1 MTPLRS
7 LADCY
12 EILLA
17 NMVRVDLNPRA
28 HGAGYGDALHVDTFC
43 AGWLC
48 FDESLCQCVEVFNE
62 GFYGEAGFADW
73 RMDDPSLVN
82 AVFDLTG
89 FDVGDGTSNVHG
101 NGTGLW
107 VGH

>member
-1 MTPLRS
+1 MMPLRS

-48 FDESLCQCVEVFNE
+48 FDEGLCQCVVNIIPSGMDIIRETAISDLKICICML
-62 GFYGEAGFADW
+62 YGVTVYSICKIPVHL
-73 RMDDPSLVN
+73 R
-82 AVFDLTG
+82 TG
-89 FDVGDGTSNVHG
+89 SIF
-101 NGTGLW
+101 LP
-107 VGH
+107 